1 MKKHAWKFLTVAI
14 MLYVLPMAW
23 LGEVSVQS
31 VIHETIR
38 NLYFHVTMWFGMFI
52 LLLIGVGHGVRF
64 LQKGQLED
72 DLKSSVYTRV
82 ALLFGCIG
90 IVTGMVWAKY
100 TWGTFWT
107 KDPQLNGALY
117 TIFAY
122 FAYFILRSLV
132 QDPKKRGELSAAY
145 GIFAF
150 LLMVVLV
157 LVLPRMSEV
166 DSLHPGK
173 GGNPGFGSF
182 KDLKSSMR
190 AVFWPAIIGWTLVGA
205 WVASIEIKM
214 RRKKNWV

>member
-1 MKKHAWKFLTVAI
+1 MKKHWWKILAVLV

-38 NLYFHVTMWFGMFI
+38 NLYFHVTMWFAMFS
-52 LLLIGVGHGVRF
+52 LLIVSIVYGVKYLRNGD
-64 LQKGQLED
+64 LD
-72 DLKSSVYTRV
+72 ADLKASVFTRV

-90 IVTGMVWAKY
+90 IVTGMVWARY

-107 KDPQLNGALY
+107 KDPQLNGAMY

-122 FAYFILRSLV
+122 FAYFILRSLI
-132 QDPKKRGELSAAY
+132 QDPKKKAEISASY
-145 GIFAF
+145 GFFAF

-157 LVLPRMSEV
+157 LILPRVAEV

-190 AVFWPAIIGWTLVGA
+190 AVFWPAIIGWTLLGV
-205 WVASIEIKM
+205 WVASIEIKA
-214 RRKKNWV
+214 RSAKLKS